1 MNEKLTFA
9 QQVADGVYTVD
20 TGFERDCFDASY
32 LMLDSG
38 KVAFIDVGT
47 NYSASRLVQTLDEL
61 QLSVNDVQ
69 YIILTHV
76 HLDHAGGAGEMM
88 RLCPH
93 AKLLVHPRGAR
104 HMIDPS
110 ILRSGA
116 VAVYGEDVV
125 QKEYGTLLPIDA
137 SRVQEVHEGDCI
149 NLGRRSLEILDTPG
163 HAKHHIAI
171 WDPRSRGVFT
181 GDTFGLSYR
190 EFDTEQGAFI
200 IPTTTPVQFDP
211 VALKDS
217 VSRIAALNPE
227 CIFPTHY
234 SRANDVQKLKSLF
247 LKQLSEMVDLA
258 NQLKNS
264 ENRHERLKK
273 GLTNIYL
280 DHIKNH
286 GCTYSYSEIESFLKI
301 DIELNAQGIGVWL
314 DKS

>member
-9 QQVADGVYTVD
+9 QRVADGIYTVD

-32 LMLDSG
+32 LVLDSG
-38 KVAFIDVGT
+38 KAAFIDVGT
-47 NYSASRLVQTLDEL
+47 NYSAPRLIQTLEEL
-61 QLSVNDVQ
+61 YLSVDDVQ

-93 AKLLVHPRGAR
+93 AKLIVHPRGAR
-104 HMIDPS
+104 HMIDPGA
-110 ILRSGA
+110 LRAGA

-125 QKEYGTLLPIDA
+125 QKEYGTLLTIEA
-137 SRVQEVHEGDCI
+137 SRVQEVYEGDCI
-149 NLGRRSLEILDTPG
+149 DLGTRSLMVLDTPG

-171 WDPRSRGVFT
+171 WDQRSKGVFT

-190 EFDTEQGAFI
+190 EFDTENGAFI
-200 IPTTTPVQFDP
+200 MPTTTPVQFDP
-211 VALKDS
+211 IALEDS
-217 VSRIAALNPE
+217 VSRIAALNPD

-247 LKQLSEMVDLA
+247 LKQLTEMVDLA
-258 NQLKNS
+258 IELKDS
-264 ENRHERLKK
+264 KNRHEMLKK
-273 GLTNIYL
+273 GLTDIYVNNL
-280 DHIKNH
+280 KSH
-286 GCTYSYSEIESFLKI
+286 GCTHTRSEIETFLKI

-314 DKS
+314 DKR